1 MKSHLLLSIA
11 LSLLCGAVGLE
22 NEGFSN
28 HRQLRLVMN
37 KKSSSFDSSVS
48 RVRGSSS
55 PKKTKSSQSL
65 NLAEDIDN
73 SSASSEASSTRFTK
87 STKAAPPSE
96 ESSKSMM
103 KMKKQKPSKS
113 QMSKQIK
120 KVKGSKGS
128 KNGIQMDSDDSW
140 IPEPDSEDA
149 WPEDRDNED
158 VAAGTDEDSTDEPTD
173 MPSTSPTS
181 RPILPRTPSPTPTPT
196 IRQGDSEDVAG
207 GGTDDPTPLPT
218 MNPTPIPSSAAPS
231 IASTGNSSATPISFD
246 SPVSDTQLP
255 SVSPAPTSIDSCDP
269 LVDPECDDPPV
280 RRGVN

>member
-11 LSLLCGAVGLE
+11 LSLLCGAVALE
-22 NEGFSN
+22 HEGFSN

-37 KKSSSFDSSVS
+37 KKSSSFYSSVS

-55 PKKTKSSQSL
+55 PKKTKSSHSSKV
-65 NLAEDIDN
+65 AEDIDN
-73 SSASSEASSTRFTK
+73 SSASSEASSTRFTE
-87 STKAAPPSE
+87 STKAPAPSE

-103 KMKKQKPSKS
+103 KMKKRKSSKS

-120 KVKGSKGS
+120 KVRGSKGS

-149 WPEDRDNED
+149 WPNRDNED
-158 VAAGTDEDSTDEPTD
+158 VAAATDEESSDEPTD

-181 RPILPRTPSPTPTPT
+181 RPTLPRTPSPTPTPT

-207 GGTDDPTPLPT
+207 GAGTVDPTPVPM

-231 IASTGNSSATPISFD
+231 IASTGNSSAAATSFN
-246 SPVSDTQLP
+246 SPVSGNQVP
-255 SVSPAPTSIDSCDP
+255 SVSPVPTSIDSCDP